1 MKVYVITLK
10 RHVKRQEL
18 MRQRMAHL
26 GVEFEFFYGVDGYQ
40 LSESELARVDQAYCR
55 EHFGHELTHGEI
67 GCALSHIKLYEKIQK
82 EGIEQALIL
91 EDDAYMLSITPEII
105 EALPKKDKYEIIYL
119 YHGKAKKYPFK
130 RSLPH
135 GYQLVRYRYP
145 TRNSRRF
152 ITGAVAY
159 IVNASAAEKLLQ
171 QAYPIRMPADYLT
184 GYIQRNRLRAY
195 GVEPN
200 CLDTGHFHTTIPG
213 RNY

>member
-91 EDDAYMLSITPEII
+91 EEI
-105 EALPKKDKYEIIYL
+105 
-119 YHGKAKKYPFK
+119 G
-130 RSLPH
+130 R
-135 GYQLVRYRYP
+135 
-145 TRNSRRF
+145 
-152 ITGAVAY
+152 
-159 IVNASAAEKLLQ
+159 ASCRE
-171 QAYPIRMPADYLT
+171 REW
-184 GYIQRNRLRAY
+184 R
-195 GVEPN
+195 
-200 CLDTGHFHTTIPG
+200 
-213 RNY
+213 